1 VVIAVPFDTAGGHS
15 RLLSANLVIRI
26 VSEIS
31 SIETDC
37 FLMRLPD
44 FEAWAIFAAV
54 VEHRSFTDA
63 AKALSVSK
71 ATVSKAVTRLEQH
84 LDTSLFSRT
93 SRRLALTESGKR
105 LADHAARILA
115 EGQAAEEAAR
125 DDTAEL
131 SGTVRLGAP
140 MTFGLLRV
148 APLIAEFTKL
158 HPAVDVDLHLS
169 DARIDMIE
177 MGLDATIRIADM
189 PDSSLRARRLA
200 DVNMHVVASPAY
212 LTERGRP
219 THPADLGAHD
229 CLCYANVPT
238 PDIWRFSGPGQQNV
252 TIQVRAR
259 ITVNSGEA
267 MLPALRAGVG
277 IARLPDFIVGDALAS
292 GELDEILIDWRPPPL
307 GLHLVTP
314 PSRLRPARVQAL
326 LDFVAEHH
334 GC

>member
-1 VVIAVPFDTAGGHS
+1 
-15 RLLSANLVIRI
+15 
-26 VSEIS
+26 
-31 SIETDC
+31 
-37 FLMRLPD
+37 MRLPD
-44 FEAWAIFAAV
+44 FEAWAMFAAV

-71 ATVSKAVTRLEQH
+71 ATVSKAVSRLEQH

-125 DDTAEL
+125 DETAEL

-140 MTFGLLRV
+140 MTFGLLRI
-148 APLIAEFTKL
+148 APLIAEFTNL
-158 HPAVDVDLHLS
+158 NPLIDIDLHLS
-169 DARIDMIE
+169 DARIDLVE
-177 MGLDATIRIADM
+177 MGLDATIRIAEM

-212 LTERGRP
+212 LAERGRP
-219 THPADLGAHD
+219 AHPSDLSGHD
-229 CLCYANVPT
+229 CLCYSNVST
-238 PDIWRFSGPGQQNV
+238 PDVWRFSGPGQQNV
-252 TIQVRAR
+252 AVKVRAR
-259 ITVNSGEA
+259 LTVNSGEA

-277 IARLPDFIVGDALAS
+277 VARLPDFIVGKDLAS
-292 GELDEILIDWRPPPL
+292 GELEEFLADWRPTPL
-307 GLHLVTP
+307 GIHLVTP
-314 PSRLRPARVQAL
+314 PSRLRPTRVDAL
-326 LDFVAEHH
+326 LDFIAQHH

>member
-1 VVIAVPFDTAGGHS
+1 
-15 RLLSANLVIRI
+15 LLSVNLVIRI

-71 ATVSKAVTRLEQH
+71 ATVSKAVTRLELH

-169 DARIDMIE
+169 DARIDLIE

-200 DVNMHVVASPAY
+200 DVNMHAVASPAY
-212 LTERGRP
+212 LVERGSP
-219 THPADLGAHD
+219 AHPADLGTHD

-292 GELDEILIDWRPPPL
+292 GELNEILIDWRPPPL

-314 PSRLRPARVQAL
+314 PSRLRRPARVQAL
-326 LDFVAEHH
+326 LDFIAEHH

>member
-1 VVIAVPFDTAGGHS
+1 
-15 RLLSANLVIRI
+15 
-26 VSEIS
+26 
-31 SIETDC
+31 
-37 FLMRLPD
+37 MRLPD
-44 FEAWAIFAAV
+44 FEAWAMFAAV

-105 LADHAARILA
+105 LADHAARILS

-125 DDTAEL
+125 DETAEL

-140 MTFGLLRV
+140 MNFGLLRV
-148 APLIAEFTKL
+148 APLIAEFARQ
-158 HPAVDVDLHLS
+158 HPLVDVDLHLS
-169 DARIDMIE
+169 DARIDLIE

-200 DVNMHVVASPAY
+200 DVTMHVIASPGY
-212 LTERGRP
+212 LAERGRP
-219 THPADLGAHD
+219 AHPSDLGSHD
-229 CLCYANVPT
+229 CLCYSNSPT
-238 PDIWRFSGPGQQNV
+238 PDVWRFSGPGQQNV
-252 TIQVRAR
+252 AVQVRAR

-267 MLPALRAGVG
+267 MLPALHMGVG
-277 IARLPDFIVGDALAS
+277 VARLPDFIVGEALAS
-292 GELDEILIDWRPPPL
+292 GELEEILIDWRSPPL
-307 GLHLVTP
+307 GVHLVTP
-314 PSRLRPARVQAL
+314 PSRLRPARVDAL
-326 LDFVAEHH
+326 LDFLASHH

>member
-1 VVIAVPFDTAGGHS
+1 
-15 RLLSANLVIRI
+15 
-26 VSEIS
+26 
-31 SIETDC
+31 
-37 FLMRLPD
+37 M
-44 FEAWAIFAAV
+44 FAAV

-125 DDTAEL
+125 RETTEL

-158 HPAVDVDLHLS
+158 HPGVDVDLHLS
-169 DARIDMIE
+169 DARIDLIE

-200 DVNMHVVASPAY
+200 DMNVHVVASPAY
-212 LTERGRP
+212 LDKRGRP
-219 THPADLGAHD
+219 THPADLSGHD
-229 CLCYANVPT
+229 CLCYSNVPT
-238 PDIWRFSGPGQQNV
+238 PDVWRFVGPGQQNV
-252 TIQVRAR
+252 AVQVRAR

-267 MLPALRAGVG
+267 MLPALVTGVG
-277 IARLPDFIVGDALAS
+277 IARLPDFIVGDAIAAGDL
-292 GELDEILIDWRPPPL
+292 EEILIDWRPPPL

-314 PSRLRPARVQAL
+314 PSRLRSGRVEAL
-326 LDFVAEHH
+326 LDFITRNH